1 MKNITFAFAILGA
14 WLMASAGND
23 FAFGSE
29 IHDAAK
35 SGSLEKVKL
44 LLKGNPD
51 LVFSKDTDGR
61 TALHYA
67 ASCTSKDVVKLL
79 LADKAEVNARD
90 NDGRT
95 PLHLA
100 SEDGRKDV
108 VELLLANHADVN
120 AKDSYGDTPLHWV
133 ADWGRKDLVTL
144 LLASKAEINTKDNN
158 GHTPLHHAL
167 QSDQGAHKDVVKI
180 LRQNGAKDD

>member
-1 MKNITFAFAILGA
+1 MKKITFALVVLAAL
-14 WLMASAGND
+14 LMASAGND
-23 FAFGSE
+23 FAFGGE

-35 SGSLEKVKL
+35 SGDLEKIKL

-51 LVFSKDTDGR
+51 LVFNKDADGR
-61 TALHYA
+61 TPLHYA
-67 ASCTSKDVVKLL
+67 ASCTNKDVVELL
-79 LADKAEVNARD
+79 LADKADVNAKD

-120 AKDSYGDTPLHWV
+120 AKDSYGDAPLHWV
-133 ADWGRKDLVTL
+133 ADWGRKDLVKL
-144 LLASKAEINTKDNN
+144 LLASKADINAKDNR
-158 GHTPLHHAL
+158 GYTPLHCAL
-167 QSDQGAHKDVVKI
+167 ESDQGAHKDVVKI
-180 LRQNGAKDD
+180 LRQNGGKE